1 MPPSLRKAVAAA
13 IGGGAIAIASVLITG
28 PSGNDGLEGVR
39 HNPYKDIVGVWTV
52 CYGHTG
58 KDIIPGKTYTEAE
71 CKALLNIQRSL
82 LMLTRLS
89 KVSVLMFLLG
99 VSACKSPPP
108 VQSQRPEPA
117 AWAME
122 KAQDLQQM
130 LNSIITVS
138 EVESTR

>member
-1 MPPSLRKAVAAA
+1 MNELINGNA
-13 IGGGAIAIASVLITG
+13 IKMTSIEIAELVGKRHDNVKRTIETLAKNGVIRLPQIEVSERINNLGFNVQYEHYVF
-28 PSGNDGLEGVR
+28 EGEQ
-39 HNPYKDIVGVWTV
+39 GT
-52 CYGHTG
+52 
-58 KDIIPGKTYTEAE
+58 
-71 CKALLNIQRSL
+71 QRSL

-138 EVESTR
+138 EVESTG